1 MSNFE
6 KKFGKYA
13 LSNLSLKLVI
23 LYILGYV
30 LYYAWP
36 GNALSYLVLDVTALL
51 HGQFWRIISWLLVPP
66 SSGGNLFFVAIML
79 YFYYSIG
86 TALERVWGD
95 YKYNVYIFLG
105 ILLTILSALL
115 WYVYLRVSGLSGIDL
130 AGATRYYA
138 SCFSTYYINM
148 SIFLAFALTF
158 PEAQVYLFFV
168 LPIKV
173 KYLGW
178 IDAGFLVM
186 SMIGGNSAD
195 RFVIAA
201 ALLNV
206 VLLYM
211 RSRSW
216 MSYTPRQVRRRQ
228 QFRRSVAEGRKSS
241 PGADAIHRCAI
252 CGRTEKDGD
261 QLEFRYCSK
270 CEGGLE
276 YCQDHLFSHV
286 HVKAGEAPHMMKIEK

>member
-13 LSNLSLKLVI
+13 VSSLSMKLVI
-23 LYILGYV
+23 LYIIGYV
-30 LYYAWP
+30 LYFVRP
-36 GNALSYLVLDVTALL
+36 EIFNYLVLDMTALL
-51 HGQFWRIISWLLVPP
+51 NGQFWRVITWLLVPP
-66 SSGGNLFFVAIML
+66 EVGGNLFFVAIML

-86 TALERVWGD
+86 TSLERVWGD

-105 ILLTILSALL
+105 IILTVLSAFL
-115 WYVYLRVSGLSGIDL
+115 WTLFLRVSGYSGLEL
-130 AGATRYYA
+130 ATLTRLGAGY
-138 SCFSTYYINM
+138 FSTYYINM

-158 PEAQVYLFFV
+158 PEAQVYLLFI

-178 IDAGFLVM
+178 IDAGFLIM
-186 SMIGGNSAD
+186 SMISGNSAE

-206 VLLYM
+206 VLLFI

-216 MSYTPRQVRRRQ
+216 MSLSPGQVRRRQ
-228 QFRRSVAEGRKSS
+228 KFRRSVAEGKKSVQGKTS
-241 PGADAIHRCAI
+241 IHRCAI

-261 QLEFRYCSK
+261 TLEFRYCSK

-286 HVKAGEAPHMMKIEK
+286 HVKKGETPHMIQR

>member
-1 MSNFE
+1 MSSFE

-13 LSNLSLKLVI
+13 VSNLSLKLIV
-23 LYILGYV
+23 LYIIGYV
-30 LYYAWP
+30 LFFVKSEIFS
-36 GNALSYLVLDVTALL
+36 LLVLDVTALL
-51 HGQFWRIISWLLVPP
+51 NGQFWRVLTWLLVPP
-66 SSGGNLFFVAIML
+66 VTGGSYFFVAIML
-79 YFYYSIG
+79 YFYYNIG
-86 TALERVWGD
+86 RSLEQVWGD

-105 ILLTILSALL
+105 ILLTILSAFGWMLFM
-115 WYVYLRVSGLSGIDL
+115 RLSGYSGIEL
-130 AGATRYYA
+130 ATLSKYGASY
-138 SCFSTYYINM
+138 FSTYYINM

-178 IDAGFLVM
+178 IDAGYLVM
-186 SMIGGNSAD
+186 SMLTGNSAV
-195 RFVIAA
+195 RFVIGA

-206 VLLYM
+206 GLLVL
-211 RSRSW
+211 RSRNW
-216 MSYTPRQVRRRQ
+216 MSYSPGEVRRRQ
-228 QFRRSVAEGRKSS
+228 KFRRSVAEGKRSVQ
-241 PGADAIHRCAI
+241 GANTLHRCAI

-261 QLEFRYCSK
+261 MLEFRYCSK

-286 HVKAGEAPHMMKIEK
+286 HVRKGETPHMQRM

>member
-13 LSNLSLKLVI
+13 VSNLSLKLVV
-23 LYILGYV
+23 LYIIGYV
-30 LYYAWP
+30 LYYVRP
-36 GNALSYLVLDVTALL
+36 EIFSLLVLDVTALL
-51 HGQFWRIISWLLVPP
+51 HGQFWRILSWLLVPP
-66 SSGGNLFFVAIML
+66 EGGGNLFFVAIML

-86 TALERVWGD
+86 VSLERVWGD

-105 ILLTILSALL
+105 IFLTILSAFC
-115 WYVYLRVSGLSGIDL
+115 WMIFLRLSGLSGIEL
-130 AGATRYYA
+130 ATLSKYGASY
-138 SCFSTYYINM
+138 FSTYYINM

-178 IDAGFLVM
+178 VDAGFLVL
-186 SMIGGNSAD
+186 SMITGNSAE

-216 MSYTPRQVRRRQ
+216 MSLSPGQVRRRQ
-228 QFRRSVAEGRKSS
+228 KFRRSVAEGKKSVR
-241 PGADAIHRCAI
+241 GTDTVHRCAI

-261 QLEFRYCSK
+261 MLEFRYCSK

-276 YCQDHLFSHV
+276 YCQGHLFSHV
-286 HVKAGEAPHMMKIEK
+286 HVKKGETPHMQKM

>member
-13 LSNLSLKLVI
+13 VSNLSLKLVI
-23 LYILGYV
+23 LYVIGYV
-30 LYYAWP
+30 LYFVKP
-36 GNALSYLVLDVTALL
+36 DIFSLLVLDVTALMN
-51 HGQFWRIISWLLVPP
+51 GQIWRLFSWLLVPP
-66 SSGGNLFFVAIML
+66 ESGSNFLFVAIML

-86 TALERVWGD
+86 TSLERVWGD

-105 ILLTILSALL
+105 IILTILSAFF
-115 WYVYLRVSGLSGIDL
+115 WVGYLRLSGCTGLEL
-130 AGATRYYA
+130 ATLSKYGAGY
-138 SCFSTYYINM
+138 FSTYYINM

-186 SMIGGNSAD
+186 SMITGNSAQ

-206 VLLYM
+206 VLLFM

-216 MSYTPRQVRRRQ
+216 MSYSPGQVRRRQ
-228 QFRRSVAEGRKSS
+228 KFRRSVEEGKKNSRS
-241 PGADAIHRCAI
+241 AATIHKCAI

-261 QLEFRYCSK
+261 NLEFRYCSK

-286 HVKAGEAPHMMKIEK
+286 HVKKGETPHMMKMDRQ